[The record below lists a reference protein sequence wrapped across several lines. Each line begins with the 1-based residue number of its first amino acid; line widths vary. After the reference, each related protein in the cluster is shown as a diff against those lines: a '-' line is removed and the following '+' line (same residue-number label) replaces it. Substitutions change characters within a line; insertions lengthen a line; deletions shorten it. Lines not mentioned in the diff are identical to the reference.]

1 VRLGLMVEPQLGG
14 SYERLLALARWAE
27 DIGLD
32 SFARSDHYLHF
43 GTSSPATD
51 ALTTFGGL
59 ARETERIQLVVLVT
73 PITFRHPAVI
83 AKTAATIDEMSGGRL
98 GLGIGTGWMEP
109 EHEAFGMDLPDLTE
123 RFDRFAETLAY
134 VRAATSGSGGFRGTH
149 YELRPIDVLPRPEAL
164 PIIVG
169 GSGMRRTPT
178 LAGRFADEYNMF
190 TCERELFEQRVAVM
204 RAAAL
209 EAGRDPD
216 TITLSLATNT
226 IVASTEAA
234 FREMIAPRAAR
245 REATPDEYVELLRAQ
260 NVPHGTPEEA
270 AAGIE
275 RMAAM
280 GVSKVYLQEMSA
292 LDDVDTAKLGSIV
305 GAVRARPNPDGDPV

>member
-1 VRLGLMVEPQLGG
+1 MVEPQLGG

-178 LAGRFADEYNMF
+178 LAGRFADEYNIF

-204 RAAAL
+204 RAA
-209 EAGRDPD
+209 
-216 TITLSLATNT
+216 
-226 IVASTEAA
+226 
-234 FREMIAPRAAR
+234 
-245 REATPDEYVELLRAQ
+245 PDEYVELLRAQ